1 MVKKSCSEEVTL
13 KDEMVLA
20 SQREMEN
27 VFQVGK
33 STRAGCTKGWPA
45 FSSKINVLGVL
56 DHIVF
61 IVTTLPL

>member
-1 MVKKSCSEEVTL
+1 MVKKGCSEEVTL
-13 KDEMVLA
+13 KDEMILA

-33 STRAGCTKGWPA
+33 SMGWPA
-45 FSSKINVLGVL
+45 FSSKINILGVL